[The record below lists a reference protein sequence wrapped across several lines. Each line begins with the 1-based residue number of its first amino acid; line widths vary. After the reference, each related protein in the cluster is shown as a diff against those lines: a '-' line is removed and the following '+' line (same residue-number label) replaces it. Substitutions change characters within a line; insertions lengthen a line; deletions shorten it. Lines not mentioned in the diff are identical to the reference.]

1 MLWEKIFNRRINMS
15 EVQKKEL
22 VNKIA
27 SLEAQKKE
35 TKGTKCEVYTRVT
48 GFIRPVS
55 QYNPGKKA
63 EVSMRKMFNVCPCNQ

>member
-1 MLWEKIFNRRINMS
+1 MS
-15 EVQKKEL
+15 ELERNEVKQ
-22 VNKIA
+22 KIA
-27 SLEAQKKE
+27 ALEAEKAK

-63 EVSMRKMFNVCPCNQ
+63 EVSMRKMMKPCSCGK